1 MRRRGR
7 SGFEPVGR
15 VKVDRLGLPGSR
27 SRQLELALAWRE
39 VAGDEVAARARAIR
53 VLRGVLEIEV
63 ADLRWAD
70 TLAPMIPRLAGR
82 LTARHP
88 GLGVKKFRIMRGG
101 GRKAPAELVEPVEA
115 ADDPVASPSR
125 SRIET
130 AEPSPEMDVGERL
143 EALMRNYLDRGGDQK
158 P

>member
-15 VKVDRLGLPGSR
+15 VKVDGLGLPGSR

-39 VAGDEVAARARAIR
+39 VAGDDVAARAQAVR

-63 ADLRWAD
+63 ADPRWAD
-70 TLAPMIPRLAGR
+70 TLAPMIPLLAGR

-88 GLGVKKFRIMRGG
+88 GLGVKKFRLLRGG
-101 GRKAPAELVEPVEA
+101 GRKEPAKSVEPVEA
-115 ADDPVASPSR
+115 GDEPVEIPSR
-125 SRIET
+125 SHRET
-130 AEPSPEMDVGERL
+130 AEPGPEMDVGERL
-143 EALMRNYLDRGGDQK
+143 EALMRDYLGRGGDQK